1 MAGGGKGK
9 NRILEKM
16 LKCQPG
22 QAIIKEEGEKVAGYI
37 NYMNTARGVSPLE
50 MDTLQLRILGLTM
63 TVLSWEGRT
72 DTATFSLAD
81 EYMEDFLGF
90 IGEQAEYDLADRYVH
105 CTVRIFWQK
114 EFKDG
119 LIVWGDFDFTA
130 MIGQVYHKNGL
141 EYAQNIAD
149 RYITDEP
156 LKKEN
161 MVVENNTV
169 MGNNYGNVG
178 GLNNTVINTRN
189 DLTEFLSAMS
199 TIKGLADVVP
209 VDKRSEFIEN
219 VDFVT
224 DEVQRDHPKLS
235 LLKRSW
241 ETIKRISN
249 SPLLKQAIETA
260 APYVMKKLLG
270 E

>member
-1 MAGGGKGK
+1 M

-22 QAIIKEEGEKVAGYI
+22 QEIIQEEGEKVAGYI
-37 NYMNTARGVSPLE
+37 NYVNTARGVSPLK

-72 DTATFSLAD
+72 DVVTSSLAD
-81 EYMEDFLGF
+81 EYMEDFLSF
-90 IGEQAEYDLADRYVH
+90 IGEQAEYVLADRDVH

-114 EFKDG
+114 EYGDAI
-119 LIVWGDFDFTA
+119 LAWGDFNFTA

-141 EYAQNIAD
+141 EYAQDIAD
-149 RYITDEP
+149 GYITDEP

-161 MVVENNTV
+161 IVVENNTV
-169 MGNNYGNVG
+169 IGNNYGNVG
-178 GLNNTVINTRN
+178 GSNNTVFNTKN

-199 TIKGLADVVP
+199 TIKGLADAVP
-209 VDKRSEFIEN
+209 VDERSEFIEN

-224 DEVQRDHPKLS
+224 DEVQRDQPKMS
-235 LLKRSW
+235 LLKQSW
-241 ETIKRISN
+241 ETIKRIGN
-249 SPLLKQAIETA
+249 SPLFKKAIETA
-260 APYVMKKLLG
+260 APYVMKKLIG
-270 E
+270 G